1 MTNGSKTAAQA
12 KCDVE
17 NSLLLI
23 IDIQTRLGQA
33 MPTKVLNRVIS
44 NTALLSRA
52 AGLLDVPVLVTEQ
65 YPQGLGPTITDISD
79 ALPATAVTLDK
90 TAFSCVAAQGFD
102 DALERANRKQM
113 LIVGME
119 SHICVLQSALDLLT
133 AGYDVYVVED
143 AVCSRRL
150 ENYQNALDRLRQA
163 GVGIISA
170 ESAIF
175 EWLVHARHEHFKAI
189 SAMLR

>member
-1 MTNGSKTAAQA
+1 MTDASKTAANE
-12 KCDVE
+12 KCAVE

-23 IDIQTRLGQA
+23 IDIQTKLGQA
-33 MPTKVLNRVIS
+33 MPTKVLHRVIS
-44 NTALLSRA
+44 NTGLMSRA

-65 YPQGLGPTITDISD
+65 YPQGLGPTIEDITE
-79 ALPATAVTLDK
+79 ALPATAITLEK
-90 TAFSCVAAQGFD
+90 TAFSSVAAQGFD
-102 DALERANRKQM
+102 DALERANRKQ
-113 LIVGME
+113 IIIAGME
-119 SHICVLQSALDLLT
+119 SHICVLQSAFDLLT
-133 AGYDVYVVED
+133 AGYAVYVVED

-163 GVGIISA
+163 GVRIISA

-175 EWLVHARHEHFKAI
+175 EWLVHSRHEHFKTI

>member
-1 MTNGSKTAAQA
+1 MTIGSKTAAQA

-23 IDIQTRLGQA
+23 IDIQTKLGQA

-52 AGLLDVPVLVTEQ
+52 AGLLDVPILVTEQ
-65 YPQGLGPTITDISD
+65 YPQGLGPTIADISD

-102 DALERANRKQM
+102 DVLERAKRKQM
-113 LIVGME
+113 VIVGME

-175 EWLVHARHEHFKAI
+175 EWLVHSRHEHFKAI

>member
-1 MTNGSKTAAQA
+1 MNYGSKTAAQE
-12 KCDVE
+12 KCAVE

-23 IDIQTRLGQA
+23 VDIQTKLGQA

-52 AGLLDVPVLVTEQ
+52 AGLLDVPVVVTEQ
-65 YPQGLGPTITDISD
+65 YPQGLGPTLESITE
-79 ALPATAVTLDK
+79 ALPATADTLEK
-90 TAFSCVAAQGFD
+90 TAFSSVAAAGFD
-102 DALERANRKQM
+102 DVLERANRRQII
-113 LIVGME
+113 IVGME
-119 SHICVLQSALDLLT
+119 SHICVLQSAFDLVA
-133 AGYDVYVVED
+133 AGYAVYVVED

-163 GVGIISA
+163 GVRIISA

-175 EWLVHARHEHFKAI
+175 EWLVHSRHEHFKTI

>member
-1 MTNGSKTAAQA
+1 MTNRSKTAAQE

-23 IDIQTRLGQA
+23 IDIQTKLGQA

-44 NTALLSRA
+44 NTSLLARA
-52 AGLLDVPVLVTEQ
+52 AGLLNVPVLVTEQ

-113 LIVGME
+113 IIVGME

-163 GVGIISA
+163 GVGILSA

-175 EWLVHARHEHFKAI
+175 EWLVHSRHEHFKAI

>member
-1 MTNGSKTAAQA
+1 MTNGSRTAAQE

-17 NSLLLI
+17 NSLLLV
-23 IDIQTRLGQA
+23 IDIQTKLGQA

-52 AGLLDVPVLVTEQ
+52 AGLLEVPVVVTEQ
-65 YPQGLGPTITDISD
+65 YPQGLGSTITDISD
-79 ALPATAVTLDK
+79 ALPAAAVTLDK
-90 TAFSCVAAQGFD
+90 TAFSCTAAQGFD
-102 DALERANRKQM
+102 DVLERAQRKQM
-113 LIVGME
+113 IIVGME
-119 SHICVLQSALDLLT
+119 SHICVLQSAFDLLT

-175 EWLVHARHEHFKAI
+175 EWLVHSRHEHFKAI

>member
-1 MTNGSKTAAQA
+1 MANGTKAAVQQ

-23 IDIQTRLGQA
+23 IDIQTKLGQA

-44 NTALLSRA
+44 NTSLLSRA
-52 AGLLDVPVLVTEQ
+52 AGLLDVPVVVTEQ

-90 TAFSCVAAQGFD
+90 TAFSSAAAQGFD
-102 DALERANRKQM
+102 DVLESANRKQII
-113 LIVGME
+113 IVGME
-119 SHICVLQSALDLLT
+119 SHICVLQSALDLLGT
-133 AGYDVYVVED
+133 GYDVYVVED

-150 ENYQNALDRLRQA
+150 
-163 GVGIISA
+163 
-170 ESAIF
+170 
-175 EWLVHARHEHFKAI
+175 
-189 SAMLR
+189 

>member
-175 EWLVHARHEHFKAI
+175 EWLVHSRHEHFKAI

>member
-1 MTNGSKTAAQA
+1 MTNGSRTATQD

-17 NSLLLI
+17 NSLLLV
-23 IDIQTRLGQA
+23 IDIQTKLGQA

-65 YPQGLGPTITDISD
+65 YPHGLGPTITDISD
-79 ALPATAVTLDK
+79 ALPAAAVTLDK
-90 TAFSCVAAQGFD
+90 TGFSCVAAQGFD
-102 DALERANRKQM
+102 DVLERAKRKQM
-113 LIVGME
+113 IIVGME
-119 SHICVLQSALDLLT
+119 SHICVLQSAMDLLA

-175 EWLVHARHEHFKAI
+175 EWLVDSRHEHFKAI

>member
-1 MTNGSKTAAQA
+1 MTIGSKTAAQA

-65 YPQGLGPTITDISD
+65 YPQGLGPTITDISN

-175 EWLVHARHEHFKAI
+175 EWLVHSRHEHFKVI

>member
-1 MTNGSKTAAQA
+1 MTNGTKAAVQQ

-23 IDIQTRLGQA
+23 IDIQTKLGQA

-44 NTALLSRA
+44 NTSLLSRA
-52 AGLLDVPVLVTEQ
+52 AGLLDVPVVVTEQ

-90 TAFSCVAAQGFD
+90 TAFSSAAAQGFD
-102 DALERANRKQM
+102 DVLESANRKQII
-113 LIVGME
+113 IVGME
-119 SHICVLQSALDLLT
+119 SHICVLQSALDLLGT
-133 AGYDVYVVED
+133 GYDVYVVED

-175 EWLVHARHEHFKAI
+175 EWLVHSRHEHFKAI

>member
-1 MTNGSKTAAQA
+1 MTNGTKAAVQQ

-23 IDIQTRLGQA
+23 IDIQTKLGQA

-44 NTALLSRA
+44 NTSLLSRA
-52 AGLLDVPVLVTEQ
+52 AELLDVPVLVTEQ

-79 ALPATAVTLDK
+79 TLPATAVTLDK
-90 TAFSCVAAQGFD
+90 TAFSSAAAQGFD
-102 DALERANRKQM
+102 DVLERANRKQII
-113 LIVGME
+113 IVGME
-119 SHICVLQSALDLLT
+119 SHICVLQSALDLLST
-133 AGYDVYVVED
+133 GYDVYVVED

-175 EWLVHARHEHFKAI
+175 EWLVHSRHEHFKAI
-189 SAMLR
+189 SALLR